1 MGRIV
6 PGMAPPTGHSDPA
19 NKRLFSHRRVVADLA
34 RLLGDGWVEDVAL
47 ERLER
52 LPAEHVTD
60 DLRKRLAD
68 MPWWAPFKDGGGRPA
83 GAGVLLHVEF
93 QSRPDPWMAERLLA
107 YVALL
112 RRDLRHSGWMPA
124 SAGELVVHLP
134 LVVYNGRVPW
144 NVPTSLAPP
153 AWMPPELARVQPR
166 FAYRPIEARHYASD
180 DVADGNL
187 ARALLAL
194 DAAPADGLAAALKRT
209 ATLLVLVDDQE
220 LWRSF
225 EVWYNGILRPRFGD
239 SHPALANMMETPTM
253 LEETLREWDE
263 RLVDKGRQEG
273 LQEGLK
279 NERSMLRGMAERR
292 FGTATGRELA
302 GILAG
307 VEDNAELVRVSTL
320 IVDCATG
327 QDLLARARRP

>member
-1 MGRIV
+1 
-6 PGMAPPTGHSDPA
+6 MAQPTGHSDPA
-19 NKRLFSHRRVVADLA
+19 NKRLFSHRRVVADLV
-34 RLLGDGWVEDVAL
+34 RLLDDGWVEDVAL

-83 GAGVLLHVEF
+83 GAGVLFHLEF

-134 LVVYNGRVPW
+134 LVVYNGRAPW
-144 NVPTSLAPP
+144 NVPLWLAPP
-153 AWMPPELARVQPR
+153 AWMPPELARIQPR
-166 FAYRPIEARHYASD
+166 FAYRPIEARHYAGD
-180 DVADGNL
+180 AVVDGNL

-263 RLVDKGRQEG
+263 QLIDKGRREGRQGG
-273 LQEGLK
+273 LQEGLE

-292 FGTATGRELA
+292 FGAATGQGLA

-307 VEDNAELVRVSTL
+307 VDDNAELARISLL